1 MNINDFMI
9 FIAFCIFL
17 TFGVP
22 GVRRGEHQ
30 YPISRWESWGGSA
43 GWAAGMGQRAGCVG
57 GWVSGVSQRGGS
69 AECIN
74 WVGQWDS
81 GVDLPSGAA
90 GSAGW
95 ITGAGQRGL
104 PAGWDSGECQRSGL
118 AECV

>member
-1 MNINDFMI
+1 
-9 FIAFCIFL
+9 
-17 TFGVP
+17 
-22 GVRRGEHQ
+22 
-30 YPISRWESWGGSA
+30 
-43 GWAAGMGQRAGCVG
+43 MGQRAGCVG

-69 AECIN
+69 VECIN

-104 PAGWDSGECQRSGL
+104 PAGWRSVSSRVSQQGR
-118 AECV
+118 